1 LKFNLIIVG
10 SLIIVLISN
19 TTLAE
24 MPRVGSG
31 LQTEEHTWNKGSVN
45 FSHEHFILNE
55 GDEGWLYQ
63 ECTWKDD
70 EYNLTTICEKDYY
83 THYLWKVIPE
93 GNSTWGTNSYDG
105 YNSNQTTYDLS
116 ILPEGHYQIYLI
128 VSDNDTITYEQL
140 LYQLRYEYDNLD
152 YTFSYVYVQVNP
164 NNSTNINPSIF
175 GIMGIGVIGL
185 FYKKRIEIEMKRK
198 ISPVNLKALKISVII
213 SSGINLIIYMH
224 DCSVGR
230 CPGNNSD
237 IPLWF
242 GALVITVICY
252 SIIRYFIDKFP
263 DGNWLAPTAGI
274 LGITLL
280 IAMVSLS
287 DKDSNIDEASDNQI
301 INCFEGGADDRW
313 CFDYET
319 QLCVFYDTE
328 TGTLYYKEMKDL
340 SC

>member
-1 LKFNLIIVG
+1 MKFNLIIVG
-10 SLIIVLISN
+10 SLIIILISN

-24 MPRVGSG
+24 MPRIGSG
-31 LQTEEHTWNKGSVN
+31 FKTEEHAWNSGSLH

-55 GDEGWLYQ
+55 GDEGRLWISNRECIGLWVLNDDDGLYHCDG
-63 ECTWKDD
+63 EF
-70 EYNLTTICEKDYY
+70 
-83 THYLWKVIPE
+83 THTYKHHLWKVIPE
-93 GNSTWGTNSYDG
+93 GNTTWGDDSYNG
-105 YNSNQTTYDLS
+105 FNSNQTTYDLS
-116 ILPEGHYQIYLI
+116 ILPAGHYQIYLI
-128 VSDNDTITYEQL
+128 FSDNDTVWTSEMGNIE
-140 LYQLRYEYDNLD
+140 DI
-152 YTFSYVYVQVNP
+152 FPYVYVQVNP
-164 NNSTNINPSIF
+164 NNSTNINPAVF
-175 GIMGIGVIGL
+175 VTMGLGVIGL
-185 FYKKRIEIEMKRK
+185 FYKKRIEIEIKRR

-230 CPGNNSD
+230 CPGNSSD

-242 GALVITVICY
+242 GALAITVICY

-263 DGNWLAPTAGI
+263 EGNWLAPTAGI

-287 DKDSNIDEASDNQI
+287 GEDSKIEETSDTQI

-313 CFDYET
+313 CYDYET
-319 QLCVFYDTE
+319 QMCVFNDTE
-328 TGTLYYKEMKDL
+328 TGTLHYKD